1 MHSPLEG
8 YEPNVAIDDESI
20 PLWVRIEECMRLLDI
35 ALKEAK
41 HRGKA
46 MVDAEFAYYREKTD
60 ESFRLLEAGY
70 ANTFIQTVIKGRP
83 KVAEA
88 MSAYHEAEVLYK
100 NANEAINAL
109 KAKLRVLENEQARDW
124 EQAKR
129 M

>member
-1 MHSPLEG
+1 MSEVLL
-8 YEPNVAIDDESI
+8 DDESI
-20 PLWVRIEECMRLLDI
+20 PLWVRIEECMRLLDT

-41 HRGKA
+41 SRGKA
-46 MVDAEFAYYREKTD
+46 MVDAELKYYSAKTN

-70 ANTFIQTVIKGRP
+70 ANTFIQTVVKGRP
-83 KVAEA
+83 GVVEA
-88 MSAYHEAEVLYK
+88 MSEYHEAEVLYK

-109 KAKLRVLENEQARDW
+109 KAKLRVLENENEREW

>member
-1 MHSPLEG
+1 MDEF
-8 YEPNVAIDDESI
+8 EPGVAIDDESI
-20 PLWVRIEECMRLLDI
+20 PLWVRIEECIRLIDL

-41 HRGKA
+41 SRGRA
-46 MVDAEFAYYREKTD
+46 MVDRELEYYTAKAV
-60 ESFRLLEAGY
+60 ESLEMLDAGY

-88 MSAYHEAEVLYK
+88 MRAYHEAEVLYK
-100 NANEAINAL
+100 NANEAIQAL
-109 KAKLRVLENEQARDW
+109 KLKLRVLENEQQRDW